1 MKRAGILLTVFA
13 VTVLCGGYGAKA
25 QEQAQMQNEV
35 PSKRHLYF
43 SEGFS
48 GTNPRYDT
56 TYWNLAADTGYRRL
70 LYSSI
75 TEAGGRAPEAVWG
88 YAPSSGLNEIL
99 RDTIRLVSKP
109 FELQSASRSYLSMK
123 YLYQSSKSSAEGIR
137 SFGLAV
143 RKPGEAWVQCA
154 IVGNDG
160 LTIRMGPERL
170 TAELPVGFNGGTEV
184 EVCVYLQNRADFSE
198 LKNNYMLY
206 FDDIEFYAYPEA
218 YHELAFSW
226 SGCPFEFTGFT
237 IDTVDFIVNAEN
249 DTVGVVTDTVFDAL
263 AVGLQME
270 NIGNTLTSCKVAY
283 TFDGGA
289 VQYLDLTFENPLLP
303 GQTHTVT
310 GFEPAGW
317 AEAAEGHHA
326 LVFWLAE
333 ADGVAL
339 AETEVVK
346 QRKFISKVNA
356 ETLTTY
362 AYKPLVEEFSS
373 SSCSTCAPR
382 NKSLQPVFNELGYRI
397 SVVKYQMY
405 FPGKGDP
412 YFTGDGGQ
420 RKIFYDIKNVP
431 EIYLNGQKD
440 PTSGG
445 AEGMRIRFMEK
456 IDAPAFFDVA
466 FDTLALDAD
475 TNIYIALKVRSSLPM
490 GNVRLQTVVLEKQ
503 TEGNASTNGETE
515 FHHVMLKMLPD
526 GQGLTVDLDPDS
538 VYTFRYA
545 YGMNKTFMEDAG
557 DLAVVCFLQA
567 DNDTVLQSAIG
578 DVTMRIDKAPVA
590 NERAEAYTRLT
601 VYPNPASE
609 EVMLP
614 ALNAATVEVFDMGG
628 YRVFHRYGVQGDYRL
643 DVRNFRPGI
652 YVIRVVEANRT
663 AWSKISVVR

>member
-1 MKRAGILLTVFA
+1 
-13 VTVLCGGYGAKA
+13 
-25 QEQAQMQNEV
+25 MQNGL
-35 PSKRHLYF
+35 PSKRHVYF

-48 GTNPRYDT
+48 GSNPRYDT
-56 TYWNLAADTGYRRL
+56 TYWNLAADTGYRRMF
-70 LYSSI
+70 YSTT
-75 TEAGGRAPEAVWG
+75 TEAGGQSPEAVWG
-88 YAPSSGLNEIL
+88 YVPSSGLTVVL

-109 FELQSASRSYLSMK
+109 FDLKAASRSYISMK
-123 YLYQSSKSSAEGIR
+123 YFYQSSKSSAEGIR
-137 SFGLAV
+137 SFGLAA
-143 RKPGEAWVQCA
+143 RKPGGDWVLCRT
-154 IVGNDG
+154 VGGG
-160 LTIRMGPERL
+160 LQMRMGPERL
-170 TAELPVGFNGGTEV
+170 TAELPAELQEAAAV
-184 EVCVYLQNRADFSE
+184 EVCVYLQNRVDLSE

-206 FDDIEFYAYPEA
+206 FDDIEFYAYPET
-218 YHELAFSW
+218 YRELAFSW
-226 SGCPFEFTGFT
+226 GGRPYEFTGFVL
-237 IDTVDFIVNAEN
+237 DTVDFIVNAEN

-263 AVGLQME
+263 AVDLQME
-270 NIGNTLTSCKVAY
+270 NIGNTLKSCKVAY

-317 AEAAEGHHA
+317 AEAAEGHHVV
-326 LVFWLAE
+326 VFWLAE

-346 QRKFISKVNA
+346 QRKFVSKVNA

-373 SSCSTCAPR
+373 SSCVTCAPR
-382 NKSLQPVFNELGYRI
+382 NKSLQPVFNELGDRI
-397 SVVKYQMY
+397 SVVKYQMN

-412 YFTGDGGQ
+412 YYTGDGGQ
-420 RKIFYDIKNVP
+420 RKLFYNIQAVP
-431 EIYLNGQKD
+431 DFYLNGRAES
-440 PTSGG
+440 TSGG
-445 AEGMRIRFMEK
+445 AEGMRGRFMEK
-456 IDAPAFFDVA
+456 IGAPTFFDVT

-490 GNVRLQTVVLEKQ
+490 GNVRLHTVVLEKQ
-503 TEGNASTNGETE
+503 TEGNASTNGETA

-526 GQGLTVDLDPDS
+526 GNGLTVDLDPDS

-557 DLAVVCFLQA
+557 DLAVICFLQA

-578 DVTMRIDKAPVA
+578 DVKMRIDASPVWPLL
-590 NERAEAYTRLT
+590 NERSGYVPLT

-609 EVMLP
+609 EIMLP
-614 ALNAATVEVFDMGG
+614 ALNAATVEVFNMAGH
-628 YRVFHRYGVQGDYRL
+628 RVFHRYGVQGDCRL

-652 YVIRVVEANRT
+652 YVLRVVEDNRT
-663 AWSKISVVR
+663 AWAKISVVR